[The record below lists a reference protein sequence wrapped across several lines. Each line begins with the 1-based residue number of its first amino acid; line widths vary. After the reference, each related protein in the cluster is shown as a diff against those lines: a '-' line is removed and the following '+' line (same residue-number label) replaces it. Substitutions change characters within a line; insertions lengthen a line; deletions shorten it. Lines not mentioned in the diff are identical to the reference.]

1 MASKLE
7 KLAER
12 VEKNTKEATK
22 PLAKVSQYIGTYLT
36 DEVKEAS
43 DLAIQ
48 HLRLYESAANKLQY
62 VNHRSIRGG
71 SHTEVWLSNY
81 TTEFTVNAN

>member
-7 KLAER
+7 KLAEH
-12 VEKNTKEATK
+12 VEKNTKEVKK

-36 DEVKEAS
+36 NEVKEAS
-43 DLAIQ
+43 DSIVQ
-48 HLRLYESAANKLQY
+48 HLRLYEGAASKLQY
-62 VNHRSIRGG
+62 VNHRSIRDG

-81 TTEFTVNAN
+81 TTAFTINAD

>member
-12 VEKNTKEATK
+12 VEKNKKEVEK

-43 DLAIQ
+43 NSVIQ
-48 HLRLYESAANKLQY
+48 HLREYEGTASKLQY
-62 VNHRSIRGG
+62 VNHRSIRDG

>member
-1 MASKLE
+1 MVSKLE
-7 KLAER
+7 KLAED
-12 VEKNTKEATK
+12 VEKNTKEVKK

-43 DLAIQ
+43 DSVIQ
-48 HLRLYESAANKLQY
+48 HLRVYEGAASKLQY
-62 VNHRSIRGG
+62 VNHRAIRDG

-81 TTEFTVNAN
+81 TTAFTVNAN